1 MDIFDTLDLHHAEH
15 TQRLRQLELRAEA
28 RVHRPRF
35 AVRLSRAASRTRG
48 ARR

>member
-15 TQRLRQLELRAEA
+15 TQRLRQLELRAE
-28 RVHRPRF
+28 VPMHRPRF
-35 AVRLSRAASRTRG
+35 AVRLTGVVSRTRG